1 MRGMDA
7 RFYDS
12 TRLVRLR
19 EKKGKTQEQ
28 VAEELDVTQMT
39 ICRVETGKGV
49 SFELL
54 YRLAR
59 YYSVPYK
66 SLLREPPPAEGKNFF
81 APAPT

>member
-12 TRLVRLR
+12 PRLVRLR

-28 VAEELDVTQMT
+28 VAADLGVTQMT
-39 ICRVETGKGV
+39 VCRVETGKGV

-54 YRLAR
+54 CRLAS

-66 SLLREPPPAEGKNFF
+66 SLLREPPPAGPQKNF
-81 APAPT
+81 AAATT